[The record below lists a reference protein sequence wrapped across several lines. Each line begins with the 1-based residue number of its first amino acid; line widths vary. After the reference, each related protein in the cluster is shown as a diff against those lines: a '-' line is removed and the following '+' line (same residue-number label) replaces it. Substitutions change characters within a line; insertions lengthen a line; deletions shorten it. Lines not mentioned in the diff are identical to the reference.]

1 MYVQATSLIQKG
13 FWSGFISSQGPLI
26 LKKLAI
32 AFAFLISLLVL
43 AVGGLYLKGGSAEV
57 LLWAVKI
64 FLRQEHEPNREV
76 TWAIPK
82 TTGDAVQTHSGAKP
96 PNVILIV
103 ADDLGYN
110 DISLN
115 GGGVANGS
123 VPTPHINSLAQQGAN
138 FDTSYSGNATCA
150 PSRAAIMTGRY
161 PTRFGFEFTPTPKQ
175 FMKVIGHYKGDHQL
189 YDAIYHKEREK
200 DLIPYETMG
209 LPQSEITLAKLL
221 KGNGYRTLHV
231 GKWHLGDATEFRSYQ
246 HGFDQSL
253 SFPHASSLYLPEN
266 DPNVVNSQQSF
277 DIIDRFQWA
286 AGSFG
291 MRFNDGELFKPKR
304 YVTDYLTDEAAKAI
318 EANRNHPFFLY
329 LAYTAPHTPLQ
340 ATKEDYA
347 ALSHIEDHTLRVYA
361 AMVRNLDRN
370 IGRVLQTL
378 KDKGLDDNTIVIFTS
393 DNGGAHYVGLEGLN
407 SPYRG
412 WKATF
417 FEGGIRVP
425 LFMRWP
431 AAIPKG
437 VKPQLAVNHMDIFS
451 TVAAA
456 TGAKLP
462 SDRPI
467 DGINL
472 LPQIGKPADK
482 GPARSLFWRT
492 DTYRVIRKGD
502 WKLQVTQNPKK
513 DWLYNMAIDPTEKN
527 NLASKEPER
536 VAALKKELEAFNAT
550 QVKPSWPSMAEAAIA
565 IDKNLRQKMT
575 PTDEYV
581 YYGN

>member
-1 MYVQATSLIQKG
+1 M
-13 FWSGFISSQGPLI
+13 
-26 LKKLAI
+26 KKFAI
-32 AFAFLISLLVL
+32 ALVFTLGTFLLV
-43 AVGGLYLKGGSAEV
+43 VGGVYLKGGSAEV
-57 LLWAVKI
+57 LLWVVKI
-64 FLRQEHEPNREV
+64 FLRQEHAPTREV
-76 TWAIPK
+76 TW
-82 TTGDAVQTHSGAKP
+82 TTPPASEPVALARTGRQP

-103 ADDLGYN
+103 ADDLGFN
-110 DISLN
+110 DITLN
-115 GGGVANGS
+115 GGGLAKGS

-138 FDTSYSGNATCA
+138 FETSYSGNATCA

-161 PTRFGFEFTPTPKQ
+161 PTRFGFEFTPTPKE
-175 FMKVIGHYKGDHQL
+175 FMKVIGHYKGPNQL
-189 YDAIYHKEREK
+189 YDAIYHAEREK

-209 LPQSEITLAKLL
+209 LPRSEITLAKLL
-221 KGNGYRTLHV
+221 KGQGYRTLHV
-231 GKWHLGDATEFRSYQ
+231 GKWHLGDAPEFRSHV
-246 HGFDQSL
+246 HGFDEAL
-253 SFPHASSLYLPEN
+253 SFPHASSLYLTEN

-291 MRFNDGELFKPKR
+291 IRFNGGELFKPKR
-304 YVTDYLTDEAAKAI
+304 YVTDYLTDEAEKAI
-318 EANRNHPFFLY
+318 EANRNKPFFLY

-340 ATKEDYA
+340 ATKDDYE
-347 ALSHIEDHTLRVYA
+347 ALAHIEDHTLRVYA

-370 IGRVLQTL
+370 IGRVLKSL

-393 DNGGAHYVGLEGLN
+393 DNGGAHYVGLDGLN

-431 AAIPKG
+431 AVIPQG
-437 VKPQLAVNHMDIFS
+437 VKPQLPVNHMDIFT

-456 TGAKLP
+456 AGAKLP
-462 SDRPI
+462 ADRVM

-472 LPQIGKPADK
+472 LPQIAKPTDK
-482 GPARSLFWRT
+482 GPDRPLFWRT

-513 DWLYNMAIDPTEKN
+513 DWLYNLAADPTEKN
-527 NLASKEPER
+527 NLALKEPER

-565 IDKNLRQKMT
+565 IDKNLRQTMV
-575 PTDEYV
+575 PSDEYV

>member
-1 MYVQATSLIQKG
+1 M
-13 FWSGFISSQGPLI
+13 
-26 LKKLAI
+26 LKKLGI
-32 AFAFLISLLVL
+32 FLGLVLAALVL
-43 AVGGLYLKGGSAEV
+43 AVGGLYAKGGSAEV
-57 LLWAVKI
+57 LLWVVKLFI
-64 FLRQEHEPNREV
+64 RQEHAPNREV
-76 TWAIPK
+76 AWAVPNAPES
-82 TTGDAVQTHSGAKP
+82 TSQSSQGRKP
-96 PNVILIV
+96 PNIILIV

-110 DISLN
+110 DITLN
-115 GGGVANGS
+115 GGGLAKGT

-138 FDTSYSGNATCA
+138 FETSYSGNATCA
-150 PSRAAIMTGRY
+150 PSRAAMMTGRY

-175 FMKVIGHYKGDHQL
+175 FMKVIGHYKGPNQL
-189 YDAIYHKEREK
+189 YDAIYHAEREK

-209 LPQSEITLAKLL
+209 LPRSEITMAKML
-221 KGNGYRTLHV
+221 KGQGYRTLHV
-231 GKWHLGDATEFRSYQ
+231 GKWHLGDAPEFRSHV
-246 HGFDQSL
+246 HGFDEAL
-253 SFPHASSLYLPEN
+253 SFQHGSSLFLPEN
-266 DPNVVNSQQSF
+266 DPNVVNAQQSF
-277 DIIDRFQWA
+277 DIIDKFQWA

-291 MRFNDGELFKPKR
+291 MHFNGGEPFKPKR
-304 YVTDYLTDEAAKAI
+304 YVTDYLTDEAEKAI
-318 EANRNHPFFLY
+318 EANRKQPFFLY

-378 KDKGLDDNTIVIFTS
+378 KDKGLDDNTLVIFTS
-393 DNGGAHYVGLEGLN
+393 DNGGAHYVGLDGLN
-407 SPYRG
+407 KPYRG

-425 LFMRWP
+425 MFMKWP
-431 AAIPKG
+431 AGIPKG
-437 VKPQLAVNHMDIFS
+437 VKPQMVVNHMDIFS

-467 DGINL
+467 DGVNL
-472 LPQIGKPADK
+472 LPQLSKPADK
-482 GPARSLFWRT
+482 GPERALFWRT

-502 WKLQVTQNPKK
+502 WKLQVSQNPRK
-513 DWLYNMAIDPTEKN
+513 DWLFNMATDPTEKI
-527 NLASKEPER
+527 NLADKEPER
-536 VAALKKELEAFNAT
+536 LASMKKELEAFNAT

-565 IDKNLRQKMT
+565 IDKNLREKMV
-575 PTDEYV
+575 PGDEYV

>member
-1 MYVQATSLIQKG
+1 M
-13 FWSGFISSQGPLI
+13 
-26 LKKLAI
+26 KKFAI
-32 AFAFLISLLVL
+32 ALVFTLGTFLLV
-43 AVGGLYLKGGSAEV
+43 VGGVYLKGGSAEV
-57 LLWAVKI
+57 LLWVVKI
-64 FLRQEHEPNREV
+64 FLRQEHAPTREV
-76 TWAIPK
+76 TWATPPASEPVALAR
-82 TTGDAVQTHSGAKP
+82 TGRQP

-103 ADDLGYN
+103 ADDLGFN
-110 DISLN
+110 DITLN
-115 GGGVANGS
+115 GGGLAKGS

-138 FDTSYSGNATCA
+138 FETSYSGNATCA

-161 PTRFGFEFTPTPKQ
+161 PTRFGFEFTPTPKE
-175 FMKVIGHYKGDHQL
+175 FMKVIGHYKGPNQL
-189 YDAIYHKEREK
+189 YDAIYHAEREK

-209 LPQSEITLAKLL
+209 LPRSEITLAKLL
-221 KGNGYRTLHV
+221 KGQGYRTLHV
-231 GKWHLGDATEFRSYQ
+231 GKWHLGDAPEFRSHV
-246 HGFDQSL
+246 HGFDEAL
-253 SFPHASSLYLPEN
+253 SFPHASSLYLTEN

-291 MRFNDGELFKPKR
+291 IRFNGGELFKPKR
-304 YVTDYLTDEAAKAI
+304 YVTDYLTDEAEKAI
-318 EANRNHPFFLY
+318 EANRNKPFFLY

-340 ATKEDYA
+340 ATKDDYE
-347 ALSHIEDHTLRVYA
+347 ALAHIEDHTLRVYA

-370 IGRVLQTL
+370 IGRVLKSL

-393 DNGGAHYVGLEGLN
+393 DNGGAHYVGLDGLN

-431 AAIPKG
+431 AVIPQG
-437 VKPQLAVNHMDIFS
+437 VKPQLPVNHMDIFT

-456 TGAKLP
+456 AGAKLP
-462 SDRPI
+462 ADRVM

-472 LPQIGKPADK
+472 LPQIAKPTDK
-482 GPARSLFWRT
+482 GPDRPLFWRT

-513 DWLYNMAIDPTEKN
+513 DWLYNLAADPTEKN
-527 NLASKEPER
+527 NLALKEPER

-565 IDKNLRQKMT
+565 IDKNLRQTMV
-575 PTDEYV
+575 PSDEYV